1 MAEKPVIT
9 FLGPKASYT
18 HSAALSAFSEEL
30 YSLQAQSS
38 IEDVFASVQ
47 SGSAS
52 AGVVPFENSSNG
64 SVIFTLDLFADR
76 DGRYPD
82 ILVTGEVYVA
92 VKHCL
97 LGHMPS
103 HDSRTDSGKDFSSS
117 PSEAKWKQPWR
128 RSITS
133 TPSTSGTVTP
143 TQSAPEPGKC
153 RTKPEHDISHIKK
166 IYSHPQA
173 WGQCKLF
180 LNTYLKG
187 VERQDVSSTSKA
199 AEIVAQDTSGTSA
212 AISSAIAAKLNNLT
226 HLATGIEDVEGNST
240 RFFIIRKRDAVV
252 VPSPSPSPSHKK
264 HKSLVLFTVDHNR
277 YGSFADALAVFK
289 TFDLNLTSCN
299 SRPAKHEMW
308 QYVFFLEFEHARD
321 SQGEEGGNVEMA
333 LQELKK
339 FTKGLRFFGTW
350 ECRLSE
356 A

>member
-1 MAEKPVIT
+1 MAGKPVIT

-18 HSAALSAFSEEL
+18 HSAALSAFPEHQ

-38 IEDVFASVQ
+38 IEDVFTSLQ

-76 DGRYPD
+76 DGKHPD

-103 HDSRTDSGKDFSSS
+103 HDSRTDSGKDLSSS
-117 PSEAKWKQPWR
+117 SSEEKWKQPWR

-133 TPSTSGTVTP
+133 TPSTSGTITP

-153 RTKPEHDISHIKK
+153 RSKPEYDISHVKK

-180 LNTYLKG
+180 LKTYLKG

-212 AISSAIAAKLNNLT
+212 AISSAIAAKLNGLT

-240 RFFIIRKRDAVV
+240 RFFIIRKRDSVEQQA
-252 VPSPSPSPSHKK
+252 SASSASY
-264 HKSLVLFTVDHNR
+264 KSLVLFTVDHDR

-289 TFDLNLTSCN
+289 KFDLNLTSCN
-299 SRPAKHEMW
+299 SRPAGGGKEEMW
-308 QYVFFLEFEHARD
+308 QYVFFLEFEHGR
-321 SQGEEGGNVEMA
+321 QGEGGNVEMA
-333 LQELKK
+333 LEELRQY
-339 FTKGLRFFGTW
+339 TKGLRLVGSW
-350 ECRLSE
+350 ERRQLKE
-356 A
+356 AA

>member
-1 MAEKPVIT
+1 M
-9 FLGPKASYT
+9 
-18 HSAALSAFSEEL
+18 
-30 YSLQAQSS
+30 
-38 IEDVFASVQ
+38 
-47 SGSAS
+47 
-52 AGVVPFENSSNG
+52 
-64 SVIFTLDLFADR
+64 IFTLDLFADR
-76 DGRYPD
+76 DGKHPD

-103 HDSRTDSGKDFSSS
+103 QDNDRTDSGKDFSSS
-117 PSEAKWKQPWR
+117 EKWKQPWR

-153 RTKPEHDISHIKK
+153 RTKPEHDLSHIKK

-240 RFFIIRKRDAVV
+240 RFFIIRKRDEVEQQSSTSSSSA
-252 VPSPSPSPSHKK
+252 SY
-264 HKSLVLFTVDHNR
+264 KSLVLFTVDHNR

-289 TFDLNLTSCN
+289 KFDLNLTSCN
-299 SRPAKHEMW
+299 SRPAGGGKEEMW
-308 QYVFFLEFEHARD
+308 QYVFFLEFEHGR
-321 SQGEEGGNVEMA
+321 QEEGGSVEKA
-333 LQELKK
+333 LEELKQY
-339 FTKGLRFFGTW
+339 TKGLRLVGSW
-350 ECRLSE
+350 ESQLKNE